1 MSVQTQTDGSLTG
14 LAKRWLKTQL
24 QFHGNPQ
31 RAYRDQQE
39 AQALEQEM
47 REQASDE
54 IGRALFNAV
63 LPGDWK
69 RKLDNLETQRVEQES
84 RREAQRQIEH
94 LALPRATVTLTF
106 RGAIRGVV
114 ATEMPARV
122 EWPGSEGVFTTIQ
135 LEPHEPIDVEDR
147 AFLGLRIALPA
158 RDGRSGNPVNLAR
171 VTQQHADHWDPL
183 DAQVWF
189 DQTDEPFFWSD
200 EYGAG
205 HLWPAPGLDMVQFL
219 LPVQNAAGER
229 VSIEGSI
236 TFGQPVAN

>member
-1 MSVQTQTDGSLTG
+1 MSVHPHTDGSLTG

-31 RAYRDQQE
+31 RAYREHQE
-39 AQALEQEM
+39 AQALEHEM
-47 REQASDE
+47 REQAGDQV
-54 IGRALFNAV
+54 GRALFNGM
-63 LPGDWK
+63 LPGEWK
-69 RKLDNLETQRVEQES
+69 RKLDHLEAQRVEQEA
-84 RREAQRQIEH
+84 RRKAQRQIDH
-94 LALPRATVTLTF
+94 LALPRASVTLTF

-122 EWPGSEGVFTTIQ
+122 EWPGAEGVFTTIE
-135 LEPHEPIDVEDR
+135 LEPLEPIDVEDH

-171 VTQQHADHWDPL
+171 VSQQYARHWDPL
-183 DAQVWF
+183 DAQVRF
-189 DQTDEPFFWSD
+189 DQSDEPYFWSD

-219 LPVQNAAGER
+219 LPVQNASGER

-236 TFGQPVAN
+236 SFGQPSAN